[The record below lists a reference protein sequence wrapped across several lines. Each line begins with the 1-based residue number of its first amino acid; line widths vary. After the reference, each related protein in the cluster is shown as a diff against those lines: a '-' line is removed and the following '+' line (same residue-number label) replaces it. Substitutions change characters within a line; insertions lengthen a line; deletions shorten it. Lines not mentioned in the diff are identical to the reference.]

1 MINEY
6 MIPVEYIIR
15 DKRIPH
21 DDRNFKD
28 EYQNGVYLEAKS
40 IVIDNNYK
48 KIVDV
53 GCGSAFKLL
62 KHFNEYDTVGYEID
76 PCYTFLTENYPNKH
90 WIIFSMN
97 FIR

>member
-28 EYQNGVYLEAKS
+28 EYQNGVCLEAKS

-62 KHFNEYDTVGYEID
+62 KYFNIKKHFLCEDLFTCQCVVCE
-76 PCYTFLTENYPNKH
+76 PL
-90 WIIFSMN
+90 
-97 FIR
+97 